1 MAQQNGR
8 RIFKTIMKSHRVR
21 IPKYE
26 HLPIRLRPWFLLF
39 TTLVM
44 FVLAFLGFTNFSR
57 SLPLN
62 DKALHFLCFGLATGD
77 QRRVWF
83 WRNSALIITGFVCFF
98 CGGILSEFVQS
109 MLPANLLGSSVGLFA
124 SYHMERYYRKRREV
138 RLLNQPL
145 IFITHPSQIA
155 RLYQPLDAGSMS
167 DLEDEDDGVQ
177 LLPTHAAAP
186 KGGQKGVTRL
196 TDVWDEREE
205 LFDIGGDSEDE
216 DPLTPRL
223 VRAPAPQHPAPN
235 EPSVPKIFV
244 TGD

>member
-1 MAQQNGR
+1 
-8 RIFKTIMKSHRVR
+8 
-21 IPKYE
+21 
-26 HLPIRLRPWFLLF
+26 
-39 TTLVM
+39 
-44 FVLAFLGFTNFSR
+44 
-57 SLPLN
+57 
-62 DKALHFLCFGLATGD
+62 
-77 QRRVWF
+77 
-83 WRNSALIITGFVCFF
+83 
-98 CGGILSEFVQS
+98 
-109 MLPANLLGSSVGLFA
+109 
-124 SYHMERYYRKRREV
+124 
-138 RLLNQPL
+138 L